1 MRIAV
6 SSQLSAIS
14 YVLQLT
20 LNAISQ
26 ISHLISLPMNKII
39 KYVITD
45 ILRNRIVLFYTVF
58 LLASSFTV
66 FSLEDSS
73 SKGLLSLLNIILI
86 VVPLVSIIFSTI
98 YVYNSA
104 EFVELLVSQ
113 PLKRKTI
120 WLSLFAGLAASLS
133 IAFFIGAGIPVL
145 IYQANIIGF
154 TMITVGI
161 VLSVIFVAI
170 ALLATVKMRDKAKGI
185 GAAIMLWLYFSLL
198 FDGFVLFLLFQFAD
212 YPLEKP
218 MIAVSALNPI
228 DLSRILILLQ
238 LDVSA
243 MMGYTGAVFKDFFG
257 TSTGLIFSF
266 SVLLLW
272 IALPVWYS
280 TRQFRT
286 KDL

>member
-1 MRIAV
+1 MK
-6 SSQLSAIS
+6 
-14 YVLQLT
+14 
-20 LNAISQ
+20 
-26 ISHLISLPMNKII
+26 KII

-45 ILRNRIVLFYTVF
+45 ILRNRIVLIYALF

-66 FSLEDSS
+66 FSLEDNN

-86 VVPLVSIIFSTI
+86 VLPLVSVIFSTI

-113 PLKRKTI
+113 PLKRKAI
-120 WLSLFAGLAASLS
+120 WLSLFAGLASSLS
-133 IAFFIGAGIPVL
+133 IAFFIGAGIPIL
-145 IYQANIIGF
+145 IYQANMIGF
-154 TMITVGI
+154 TMIAVGI
-161 VLSVIFVAI
+161 LLSVIFVAI
-170 ALLATVKMRDKAKGI
+170 AMLAAVKTRDKAKGI

-238 LDVSA
+238 LDESA

-257 TSTGLIFSF
+257 TYTGLTFSV

-272 IALPVWYS
+272 IVLPVWYA
-280 TRQFRT
+280 TRQFNA